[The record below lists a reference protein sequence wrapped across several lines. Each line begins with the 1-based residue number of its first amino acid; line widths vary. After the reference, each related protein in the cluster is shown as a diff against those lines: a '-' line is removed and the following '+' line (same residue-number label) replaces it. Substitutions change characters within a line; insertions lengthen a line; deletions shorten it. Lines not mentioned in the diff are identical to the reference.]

1 MFKICLSDKSNT
13 TSPRE
18 LHSVTHD
25 FAGRVTAIG
34 NLNIHYGGFVQRIQA
49 VGDIEVYNIFGR
61 ILSIDGHPCTYRAWY
76 SSCISAVGTME
87 IKRHKMG
94 KVLAIGSMSL
104 AYKGWFGNFISIGDV
119 QIIYK
124 GLGKMAEVITSG
136 GDLTRQQKIALT
148 VMLIEKYQ
156 SETAD

>member
-1 MFKICLSDKSNT
+1 MSY
-13 TSPRE
+13 
-18 LHSVTHD
+18 SVSHN
-25 FAGRVTAIG
+25 FLGHITAIG
-34 NLNIHYGGFVQRIQA
+34 DLNIQSGGFIPRILA
-49 VGDIEVYNIFGR
+49 VGDIEITYNIFGR
-61 ILSIDGHPCTYRAWY
+61 VLSIDGHPCTYRAWY
-76 SSCISAVGTME
+76 SSCISAVGTMK
-87 IKRHKMG
+87 IKRDRMG
-94 KVLAIGSMSL
+94 KVLAIGNMPL

-119 QIIYK
+119 QITYK

>member
-1 MFKICLSDKSNT
+1 MFY
-13 TSPRE
+13 P
-18 LHSVTHD
+18 VTHN
-25 FAGRVTAIG
+25 FVGQITAIG

-49 VGDIEVYNIFGR
+49 VGDIEVTYNIFGR
-61 ILSIDGHPCTYRAWY
+61 ILSIDGHPCTYKAWY
-76 SSCISAVGTME
+76 SSCISAVGTIE
-87 IKRHKMG
+87 IKRDKMG
-94 KVLAIGSMSL
+94 KVLAIGNMPL
-104 AYKGWFGNFISIGDV
+104 AYKGWFGNFISIGNV

-124 GLGKMAEVITSG
+124 GLGKMAEVITTSG

>member
-1 MFKICLSDKSNT
+1 MLY
-13 TSPRE
+13 P
-18 LHSVTHD
+18 VTHN
-25 FAGRVTAIG
+25 FVGQIIAIG
-34 NLNIHYGGFVQRIQA
+34 NLNIYYGGFVQRIQA
-49 VGDIEVYNIFGR
+49 VGDIEVTSNISGR
-61 ILSIDGHPCTYRAWY
+61 ILSIDGQPCTYKAWY

-94 KVLAIGSMSL
+94 KVLAIGNMPL

-119 QIIYK
+119 EIIYK
-124 GLGKMAEVITSG
+124 GLGKMAEVITNG

>member
-1 MFKICLSDKSNT
+1 MK
-13 TSPRE
+13 
-18 LHSVTHD
+18 
-25 FAGRVTAIG
+25 
-34 NLNIHYGGFVQRIQA
+34 
-49 VGDIEVYNIFGR
+49 
-61 ILSIDGHPCTYRAWY
+61 
-76 SSCISAVGTME
+76 
-87 IKRHKMG
+87 IKRDKMG
-94 KVLAIGSMSL
+94 KVLAICNMPL

-124 GLGKMAEVITSG
+124 GLGKMAKVITTSG

>member
-1 MFKICLSDKSNT
+1 MLY
-13 TSPRE
+13 P
-18 LHSVTHD
+18 VTHN
-25 FAGRVTAIG
+25 FVGQITAIG

-49 VGDIEVYNIFGR
+49 VGDIEVTYNIFGR
-61 ILSIDGHPCTYRAWY
+61 ILSIDGQPCAYRAWY

-87 IKRHKMG
+87 IKRDKMG
-94 KVLAIGSMSL
+94 KVLAIGDMPL

-124 GLGKMAEVITSG
+124 GLGKMAEVITTSG